1 MAKKNNSEI
10 ENENVTQQAEK
21 ENKTQEQAQAPE
33 KKEITIKTAKGLVG
47 EPFKAKDGK
56 EYCEVK
62 IPNKDENDKSPW
74 KSFVVRA
81 SQIHDDK
88 FGKGKWFKLPAEG
101 TTTVSQSVI
110 TGQDEQGKNVY
121 ENQKERVTN
130 SELKDMVEFYKD
142 RDRNQEQEKAPFD
155 EKKAKEEM
163 VADKPATAKSFKD
176 QIKEAKAEAKK
187 ENEKAPEQA
196 KTKAKTK
203 TKGQEI

>member
-10 ENENVTQQAEK
+10 ENEQVTEQAQAEK
-21 ENKTQEQAQAPE
+21 AQEQAPE

-142 RDRNQEQEKAPFD
+142 RDRNQEQDKAEVPFD

-196 KTKAKTK
+196 KAKAKTK